1 MVIIS
6 IIHYFILKVNIKN
19 KKIISNQKNLP
30 IAHKINF
37 FFHIIIIIAIDFSRK
52 ICDNIK
58 GKPFFI
64 SPLP

>member
-1 MVIIS
+1 MS
-6 IIHYFILKVNIKN
+6 IYNIKE
-19 KKIISNQKNLP
+19 NLP
-30 IAHKINF
+30 RVKFSLSTIKLFCNLILILLF
-37 FFHIIIIIAIDFSRK
+37 AIDITDK

>member
-1 MVIIS
+1 M
-6 IIHYFILKVNIKN
+6 LKVNIKI
-19 KKIISNQKNLP
+19 KKVISYQKNLQV
-30 IAHKINF
+30 AHKLNF
-37 FFHIIIIIAIDFSRK
+37 FFHIIIILAIDFSRK